1 MSFVV
6 REWKRLVPYFSLLD
20 FGGRPSTRVAWLVR
34 IAVFAFAGVVFARRL
49 DQSTAPL
56 LHAKPPVK
64 IPAVEIDDYRF
75 RLPERDRKEIFME
88 MAGAEAAER
97 QRAID
102 ANSWNGH
109 LWSREDDRGHQ
120 ERLQMR
126 AIASKHRISLTQA
139 YLILDEGIRSGW
151 PGPDGKALT
160 ATSPPLDIRTTW

>member
-1 MSFVV
+1 MSFLL

-20 FGGRPSTRVAWLVR
+20 FGGKPTTRVSWLVR
-34 IAVFAFAGVVFARRL
+34 IAVLAFAAVVLYRRL
-49 DQSTAPL
+49 ALSTSPL
-56 LHAKPPVK
+56 LDAKPPAK
-64 IPAVEIDDYRF
+64 IPVEEIDDYRF
-75 RLPERDRKEIFME
+75 RLPERVRKDIFME
-88 MAGAEAAER
+88 MAGAEQAER
-97 QRAID
+97 RRAIE

-126 AIASKHRISLTQA
+126 SIAGKYKLSLTQA

-151 PGPDGKALT
+151 PGPDGTPLP